1 MSSLTLL
8 LASCSPLRSVFSPVS
23 LAPIYSHYTPV
34 TQDPSGSLFL
44 CRTTLIWFQRTF
56 RTNVVRQDG
65 VLTSAREQ
73 MLGHILPRVNWSSF
87 LYLLWFLFLPYEDAP
102 GAIVDIA
109 SIITFNL
116 FAQLFNMASYILMA
130 SMTLEDSGLEDDR
143 GVRCQVHKEFE
154 NRGLWIG
161 TFLLFGDT
169 HSSTPDRQPRST
181 SLPRLCSGEIVD
193 LVGHYSQTLSPLLGL
208 QSAGC

>member
-8 LASCSPLRSVFSPVS
+8 LARCSPLRSVFSPVS
-23 LAPIYSHYTPV
+23 LAPIYFHYTPV

-44 CRTTLIWFQRTF
+44 CRTTLIWLQRTF

-87 LYLLWFLFLPYEDAP
+87 LYLLWFLLLPYEDAP

-143 GVRCQVHKEFE
+143 GVRHQVHKEFE

-161 TFLLFGDT
+161 TFVVRRHPFIHT
-169 HSSTPDRQPRST
+169 RQAA
-181 SLPRLCSGEIVD
+181 SLDFIA
-193 LVGHYSQTLSPLLGL
+193 TPLLGRNSGL
-208 QSAGC
+208 SGPLFADIVSPVGSPERWV